1 MTVTWCTPGVAG
13 LGHKRSAEK
22 SRTVDSSVGGGGG
35 GSSGVMNAAR
45 LEGQAVCKTER
56 LQAISTP
63 LGPYDKN
70 YSRKRIR
77 EHSLERADCELHVC
91 SRDCFNLRSHQWTR
105 LTFPFF
111 LSFFLPA
118 SPKLFMDS
126 STPCT
131 TLANMHS
138 SLHSPLTR
146 QLSTSSENSVPLG
159 LSSQSVPSTP
169 VRTPPQISHL
179 IWMIQIIS
187 PGFLKMLAVFF
198 FKQALLQSYILLMT
212 FIYFSSCVEIWW
224 FHMTQDDKHSIKKMC
239 SRESLRRGVCGK
251 AVL

>member
-1 MTVTWCTPGVAG
+1 MKPAW
-13 LGHKRSAEK
+13 L
-22 SRTVDSSVGGGGG
+22 
-35 GSSGVMNAAR
+35 
-45 LEGQAVCKTER
+45 
-56 LQAISTP
+56 
-63 LGPYDKN
+63 
-70 YSRKRIR
+70 
-77 EHSLERADCELHVC
+77 
-91 SRDCFNLRSHQWTR
+91 
-105 LTFPFF
+105 F

-198 FKQALLQSYILLMT
+198 FLKQALLQSYILLMT

-224 FHMTQDDKHSIKKMC
+224 FHMTQDDRHSIKKMC

>member
-22 SRTVDSSVGGGGG
+22 SRTVDSSVGGG

-91 SRDCFNLRSHQWTR
+91 SRDGFNLRSHQWTR

-111 LSFFLPA
+111 LSSSLPQTLHGLEH
-118 SPKLFMDS
+118 PLHDS
-126 STPCT
+126 SQHALVPAQPPNTPAVHIFRELCAAGPEQPECPEHACKDAT
-131 TLANMHS
+131 
-138 SLHSPLTR
+138 PDLTPY
-146 QLSTSSENSVPLG
+146 LDDSNH
-159 LSSQSVPSTP
+159 QSGVFIN
-169 VRTPPQISHL
+169 VRCFVL
-179 IWMIQIIS
+179 
-187 PGFLKMLAVFF
+187 FL
-198 FKQALLQSYILLMT
+198 KQALLRSYILLMT

-224 FHMTQDDKHSIKKMC
+224 FHMAQDDKHSIKKMC